1 MNALSLYAVQG
12 LNYLMPLVVLPFLL
26 RALTAVE
33 YGTIVFAQSL
43 MGYGLILTEFG
54 FNFTAARDISIA
66 RDNPAEVAKIYWVT
80 TAAKIIL
87 LLISSGILCAVIL
100 LTPRFRNEWPIFAAS
115 GMLLLGNVAFP
126 QWYFQGLERLKDV
139 AAVQAIA
146 KCVVSGA
153 VILFVR
159 SSQDVLIA
167 ALILSLPQLI
177 GAAAAVVMKKSLTP
191 SQFYRPTFSDIA
203 RALSASWHLF
213 SGNLASTLYL
223 QTTTIVLGL
232 VCGAQAVA
240 NFSVPSRIVS
250 AVRGLTLP
258 ITQSV
263 FPRFSRLFAVQ
274 RNEAW
279 HLLRQVGKILL
290 PAMAV
295 IGLVIGV
302 FAPLI
307 IRMVAGDGY
316 REAVPVLRIMAV
328 LPVLVTSALML
339 AQLVM
344 VNTGLSRQL
353 SAIYMVV
360 GVASLMALIPLIRAL
375 GTSGAAVSL
384 VIAEACGPILM
395 GGVIWRK
402 RNSVGY
408 QSDSRSA

>member
-1 MNALSLYAVQG
+1 
-12 LNYLMPLVVLPFLL
+12 
-26 RALTAVE
+26 
-33 YGTIVFAQSL
+33 
-43 MGYGLILTEFG
+43 
-54 FNFTAARDISIA
+54 
-66 RDNPAEVAKIYWVT
+66 
-80 TAAKIIL
+80 
-87 LLISSGILCAVIL
+87 
-100 LTPRFRNEWPIFAAS
+100 
-115 GMLLLGNVAFP
+115 
-126 QWYFQGLERLKDV
+126 
-139 AAVQAIA
+139 
-146 KCVVSGA
+146 
-153 VILFVR
+153 
-159 SSQDVLIA
+159 
-167 ALILSLPQLI
+167 
-177 GAAAAVVMKKSLTP
+177 
-191 SQFYRPTFSDIA
+191 
-203 RALSASWHLF
+203 
-213 SGNLASTLYL
+213 
-223 QTTTIVLGL
+223 
-232 VCGAQAVA
+232 
-240 NFSVPSRIVS
+240 
-250 AVRGLTLP
+250 
-258 ITQSV
+258 V